1 MEEGEEEESVSRI
14 GLWSPQKNLK
24 EKNRRMQF
32 HHKFTILIKSKK
44 RSYNLSR
51 KTVFENI

>member
-24 EKNRRMQF
+24 EKNRRMQC